1 MSRTIAVNDDSL
13 TIRSIL
19 RKAVMMANI
28 DAGEV
33 LEADNGL
40 DGLDLIKRAKE
51 KLSLVIMDLKMPKM
65 DGISMLTELK
75 AAGIQSIP
83 ILVLSSTADRQM
95 QEKCKTLGAAAFL
108 KKPFS
113 HEDFKTVLDR
123 ILTK

>member
-1 MSRTIAVNDDSL
+1 MSRTIAVIDDSL